1 MLIKVAMTKGD
12 KKRRFTQF
20 DPTDHQSTSILSVLY
35 PHTKWLPTLPFDTSE
50 FTLFVSD
57 QPLGD
62 EVAVKLPP
70 LPYARPAGRHTR
82 FELQDGTDKHIRTS
96 MEYPVTHLVLRTSEL
111 DHAIITEKKSI
122 YLGVGPAEKPEEPP
136 VVIDPP
142 EAIPVDTTV
151 VVCPP
156 VETTPDD
163 DERVTITDYVD
174 TDEDDSVV
182 VIDDLTDHEL
192 ATRYLRFFLQHH
204 VKFFKGSKLT
214 SNQLRAAIE
223 ANAPTNVH
231 TNLLAGRALTNAFTE
246 NFGTGMEKRGTRID
260 GDVKRFWKDF
270 HVHIHRPDPL
280 ERRWYV

>member
-1 MLIKVAMTKGD
+1 MLIKVAMTRGE
-12 KKRRFTQF
+12 KKRRITPCN
-20 DPTDHQSTSILSVLY
+20 PTDQQSTSILTVLY
-35 PHTKWLPTLPFDTSE
+35 PDTKWLPTLPFDTSE

-62 EVAVKLPP
+62 EVAVKLHPV
-70 LPYARPAGRHTR
+70 PYARPAGRHTR
-82 FELQDGTDKHIRTS
+82 FELQDGTDRHIPTS
-96 MEYPVTHLVLRTSEL
+96 KEYPVTYLVLRTSEL
-111 DHAIITEKKSI
+111 DHAIIAEKKSI
-122 YLGVGPAEKPEEPP
+122 YLGVGPAEKPEE
-136 VVIDPP
+136 VVIIDTP

-151 VVCPP
+151 VECPP

-163 DERVTITDYVD
+163 DEPVTITDYVD

-182 VIDDLTDHEL
+182 VIDDLTDQEL